1 MNVWLTLV
9 WKCNGHSRTSL
20 APAMDLSSRDK
31 NILYGCALGGGNG
44 GMGLKVKN
52 NQIFLL
58 AKTRRSSLEIGN
70 SDIHYLVH
78 SCVLTQWSKH
88 RMCYMRDSSHDVI

>member
-1 MNVWLTLV
+1 MAIVGPVWHLP
-9 WKCNGHSRTSL
+9 WIY
-20 APAMDLSSRDK
+20 PAEIRIFCMDVLWEGK
-31 NILYGCALGGGNG
+31 WGNG
-44 GMGLKVKN
+44 VEGKN